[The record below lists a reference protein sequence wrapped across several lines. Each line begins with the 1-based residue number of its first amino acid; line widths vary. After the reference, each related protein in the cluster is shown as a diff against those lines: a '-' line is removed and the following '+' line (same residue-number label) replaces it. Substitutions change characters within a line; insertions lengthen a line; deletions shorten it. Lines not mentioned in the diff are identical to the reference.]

1 MNAQP
6 AGLPGATLYW
16 SGQEP
21 SVYICKALGA
31 GVVRGEGVGEPGKW
45 EMYIDL
51 SSGVLGITLRGGG
64 VCLTLANLSKE
75 MVNETG

>member
-1 MNAQP
+1 MVG
-6 AGLPGATLYW
+6 AGAV
-16 SGQEP
+16 
-21 SVYICKALGA
+21 VYISKALGA
-31 GVVRGEGVGEPGKW
+31 GVARGEGVGEPGKW

>member
-1 MNAQP
+1 M
-6 AGLPGATLYW
+6 
-16 SGQEP
+16 
-21 SVYICKALGA
+21 YICKALGA

-64 VCLTLANLSKE
+64 VCLSLALT
-75 MVNETG
+75 VNGSMLVDLRNFGPVTFGLARLCSRHQV